1 MCFSENQSYF
11 NAFLLGCAGIYKISN
26 PKVGFAGL
34 FFAIKELL
42 QGLLY
47 KYHYKNDKDMKRLLA
62 TISYVHLCFQ
72 PFVFSIFYSNF
83 DPNPKLF
90 NWNIIFIITLILGIL
105 MTTTLHE
112 LNIENDPDCIPDSIN
127 DDFCNEET
135 GAYMGRY
142 HIAYKFKTD
151 KEWEPISRWNYWMFL
166 FFVPVL
172 FTKAYPLGI
181 AFVTACVLIFGIYDY
196 LNDIEGI
203 PGIGSEYS
211 GEKAAIWCF
220 LSFGF
225 IPVIIFENEIKKYL
239 K

>member
-1 MCFSENQSYF
+1 MSVFKDLQTKF
-11 NAFLLGCAGIYKISN
+11 NSASIIQQLIYIN
-26 PKVGFAGL
+26 V
-34 FFAIKELL
+34 
-42 QGLLY
+42 
-47 KYHYKNDKDMKRLLA
+47 
-62 TISYVHLCFQ
+62 V
-72 PFVFSIFYSNF
+72 
-83 DPNPKLF
+83 
-90 NWNIIFIITLILGIL
+90 IFIITLILGIL

-196 LNDIEGI
+196 LNDI
-203 PGIGSEYS
+203 
-211 GEKAAIWCF
+211 
-220 LSFGF
+220 
-225 IPVIIFENEIKKYL
+225 IIQLMHGKKYSDINDML
-239 K
+239 RKEREGLSGF